1 MAKSTARNRTG
12 DGGPKTRPIHVVRFG
27 RIKAVVWLNQIATGS
42 IHNVTVS
49 RSYKKGE
56 EWHETSSFGYEDLLT
71 LAKAVNAAHSWIHG
85 QRAMKDK
92 DKAA

>member
-1 MAKSTARNRTG
+1 MARNSRRTG
-12 DGGPKTRPIHVVRFG
+12 EGDAKTRPVHVVRFG
-27 RIKAVVWLNQIATGS
+27 RIKAVVWLNQTTAGP

-71 LAKAVNAAHSWIHG
+71 LAKAVNGAHSWIHG
-85 QRAMKDK
+85 KRAE
-92 DKAA
+92 KAEAKAS